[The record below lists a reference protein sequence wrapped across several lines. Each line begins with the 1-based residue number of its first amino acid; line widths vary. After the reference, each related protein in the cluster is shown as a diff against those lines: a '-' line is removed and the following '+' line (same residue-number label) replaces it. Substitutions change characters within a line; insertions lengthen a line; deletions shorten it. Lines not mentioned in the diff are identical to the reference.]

1 MVSYRNKVQLF
12 SDLLNLMRT
21 WLNLVNI
28 AYCKRICVCCIGKR
42 MLETL

>member
-1 MVSYRNKVQLF
+1 MVSYQNKVQLF

-28 AYCKRICVCCIGKR
+28 AYSKRICVCYIGKR
-42 MLETL
+42 MLESL